1 VRTKRMSFGRVQM
14 QIMGVLWDMGRATAR
29 EVTDA
34 MSKRRRISHS
44 TVQTLLR
51 QLESKGAVGHET
63 RGRSFVFYP
72 RASRQHVTDAATFEL
87 IDRVFGGSAASLVAH
102 LVESEEVPAQEMAE
116 IRRLVEE
123 SGEE

>member
-1 VRTKRMSFGRVQM
+1 MSFGRVQM

-51 QLESKGAVGHET
+51 QLESKRAVGHES

-72 RASRQHVTDAATFEL
+72 LASRQHVTDAVTFEL

-102 LVESEEVPAQEMAE
+102 LVESEEVPAEEMAE
-116 IRRLVEE
+116 IRRLVEG
-123 SGEE
+123 SGED